1 MADMNVGFGKK
12 SNVLLTG
19 FKAGLKKESLKTEQ
33 EKSVF
38 DAIDKDKNGVL
49 DENEV
54 QNFTKALD
62 ASNDGKVSRKEAK
75 AFLKENNLDL
85 KKKEVL
91 NFLKANINNTENVE
105 SAKSVQKDGKT
116 VVQVTYKDGSVETIN
131 PDKSSELATT
141 DADGNVKTQYKD
153 ENGVLTRDR
162 LEKKD
167 DDKIVSTLETDY
179 AQDGKTPTQSVEQDL
194 ENNSTTTILY
204 KSGTP
209 ESKKVK
215 QGTTTSNYSYNANGA
230 YVLES
235 KIENEG
241 IPAKEKRTKYTYNE
255 NGTTTENIIEP
266 GLKRETTRTI
276 SDDGIVEDI
285 VDGNGTKT
293 HNIKNKND
301 KKLTQT
307 KTDANGKEYSIKY
320 DGNGNTLG
328 IVVQNGEKLEIIAK
342 KFGVTVEDLK
352 KVNADVLNGKSEF
365 SVGDEIKIPKEVEAD
380 DKNIQG
386 RKSADEA
393 KAEYK
398 KEQEIKR
405 KKAEQAALR
414 RQQQAAQ
421 AAARRAQAAAREA
434 QYKAMGLKNHKGQ
447 GKPIVGTY
455 KGGKKEEFS
464 IIGEAGYGRHL
475 ARSKKS
481 GKVVTIAHD
490 GVILKDSYVQAT
502 NL

>member
-1 MADMNVGFGKK
+1 MADMNVSFGKK

-167 DDKIVSTLETDY
+167 GDKTVSTLETYY
-179 AQDGKTPTQSVEQDL
+179 AQDGTTPTQSVEQDL

-215 QGTTTSNYSYNANGA
+215 QGTTTSRY
-230 YVLES
+230 
-235 KIENEG
+235 
-241 IPAKEKRTKYTYNE
+241 
-255 NGTTTENIIEP
+255 
-266 GLKRETTRTI
+266 
-276 SDDGIVEDI
+276 
-285 VDGNGTKT
+285 
-293 HNIKNKND
+293 KNNC
-301 KKLTQT
+301 L
-307 KTDANGKEYSIKY
+307 
-320 DGNGNTLG
+320 L
-328 IVVQNGEKLEIIAK
+328 LC
-342 KFGVTVEDLK
+342 
-352 KVNADVLNGKSEF
+352 
-365 SVGDEIKIPKEVEAD
+365 
-380 DKNIQG
+380 
-386 RKSADEA
+386 
-393 KAEYK
+393 
-398 KEQEIKR
+398 
-405 KKAEQAALR
+405 
-414 RQQQAAQ
+414 
-421 AAARRAQAAAREA
+421 
-434 QYKAMGLKNHKGQ
+434 
-447 GKPIVGTY
+447 
-455 KGGKKEEFS
+455 
-464 IIGEAGYGRHL
+464 L
-475 ARSKKS
+475 A
-481 GKVVTIAHD
+481 
-490 GVILKDSYVQAT
+490 
-502 NL
+502 

>member
-153 ENGVLTRDR
+153 ENGVLTKDR

-167 DDKIVSTLETDY
+167 GDKTVSTLETGY

-230 YVLES
+230 
-235 KIENEG
+235 
-241 IPAKEKRTKYTYNE
+241 
-255 NGTTTENIIEP
+255 
-266 GLKRETTRTI
+266 
-276 SDDGIVEDI
+276 
-285 VDGNGTKT
+285 
-293 HNIKNKND
+293 
-301 KKLTQT
+301 
-307 KTDANGKEYSIKY
+307 
-320 DGNGNTLG
+320 
-328 IVVQNGEKLEIIAK
+328 
-342 KFGVTVEDLK
+342 
-352 KVNADVLNGKSEF
+352 
-365 SVGDEIKIPKEVEAD
+365 
-380 DKNIQG
+380 
-386 RKSADEA
+386 
-393 KAEYK
+393 
-398 KEQEIKR
+398 
-405 KKAEQAALR
+405 
-414 RQQQAAQ
+414 
-421 AAARRAQAAAREA
+421 
-434 QYKAMGLKNHKGQ
+434 
-447 GKPIVGTY
+447 
-455 KGGKKEEFS
+455 
-464 IIGEAGYGRHL
+464 
-475 ARSKKS
+475 
-481 GKVVTIAHD
+481 
-490 GVILKDSYVQAT
+490 
-502 NL
+502 

>member
-105 SAKSVQKDGKT
+105 SAKSVQQDGKT

-153 ENGVLTRDR
+153 ENGVLTKDR

-167 DDKIVSTLETDY
+167 GDKTVSTLETDY

-209 ESKKVK
+209 ESKK
-215 QGTTTSNYSYNANGA
+215 
-230 YVLES
+230 LS
-235 KIENEG
+235 K
-241 IPAKEKRTKYTYNE
+241 A
-255 NGTTTENIIEP
+255 
-266 GLKRETTRTI
+266 
-276 SDDGIVEDI
+276 
-285 VDGNGTKT
+285 
-293 HNIKNKND
+293 
-301 KKLTQT
+301 
-307 KTDANGKEYSIKY
+307 
-320 DGNGNTLG
+320 
-328 IVVQNGEKLEIIAK
+328 
-342 KFGVTVEDLK
+342 
-352 KVNADVLNGKSEF
+352 
-365 SVGDEIKIPKEVEAD
+365 
-380 DKNIQG
+380 
-386 RKSADEA
+386 
-393 KAEYK
+393 
-398 KEQEIKR
+398 
-405 KKAEQAALR
+405 
-414 RQQQAAQ
+414 QQQAIILITQ
-421 AAARRAQAAAREA
+421 TVLMFWSLKSKTKVFLQKKKNKIYIQRRWYNYRKYHRTWVKARNYQ
-434 QYKAMGLKNHKGQ
+434 KN
-447 GKPIVGTY
+447 
-455 KGGKKEEFS
+455 F
-464 IIGEAGYGRHL
+464 
-475 ARSKKS
+475 
-481 GKVVTIAHD
+481 
-490 GVILKDSYVQAT
+490 
-502 NL
+502 